1 MTKSVWKFRLD
12 MCIYIY
18 ACVNILYIFVFLFI
32 YYIYIDVCMYES
44 VQELNPGFI
53 NILAIYS
60 NWATLETDYISF
72 LG

>member
-1 MTKSVWKFRLD
+1 
-12 MCIYIY
+12 
-18 ACVNILYIFVFLFI
+18 
-32 YYIYIDVCMYES
+32 MYES
-44 VQELNPGFI
+44 VQEVNPGFI

>member
-1 MTKSVWKFRLD
+1 MYIY
-12 MCIYIY
+12 IYIY

-32 YYIYIDVCMYES
+32 YYIYIYIDVCMYES
-44 VQELNPGFI
+44 VQEVNPGFI